1 MELFP
6 GDTIYIFTDGYADQ
20 FGGAHGKKF
29 KYKPLK
35 ELIIS
40 IQQKTMNEQFT
51 ILNESF
57 KQWKGDLD
65 QVDDVLVMGVRV

>member
-1 MELFP
+1 
-6 GDTIYIFTDGYADQ
+6 
-20 FGGAHGKKF
+20 
-29 KYKPLK
+29 
-35 ELIIS
+35 
-40 IQQKTMNEQFT
+40 MNEQFT